1 MTAPAVSLENLKKY
15 YAAPLG
21 GARSEILNI
30 PEFILPSQ
38 SHAALR
44 GPSGSGK
51 TTLLHCISGMRLP
64 DEGKVMVLGK
74 AVNELSEARRDQFR
88 AAHIGYIFQNFNL
101 LEGFTAL
108 ENVQL
113 GMQFAG
119 KFKSNQKQRAK
130 QLLEEVGL
138 GERLHNKPAQ
148 LSAGQQQR
156 VCIARALA
164 NDPEILL
171 ADEPTGALDPKT
183 SADVLALIRKM
194 AEGRSL
200 LLVSHESEVLG
211 QFETVF
217 DLATLNSV
225 SAV

>member
-1 MTAPAVSLENLKKY
+1 MSVPAIYLERLKKD

-30 PEFILPSQ
+30 PEFTLPET

-64 DEGKVMVLGK
+64 DEGKVIVLGE
-74 AVNELSEARRDQFR
+74 AINSLGEARRDQFR
-88 AAHIGYIFQNFNL
+88 AEHIGYIFQSFNL

-119 KFKSNQKQRAK
+119 KFKSGQKQRAQ

-183 SADVLALIRKM
+183 SAEVLTLIRKL

-200 LLVSHESEVLG
+200 LLVSHETEVLQ

-217 DLATLNSV
+217 DLATLNH
-225 SAV
+225 ATAI

>member
-1 MTAPAVSLENLKKY
+1 MTVSAISLENLKKY

-30 PEFILPSQ
+30 PSFNVPAQ

-64 DEGKVMVLGK
+64 DEGKVMVLGQE
-74 AVNELSEARRDQFR
+74 VNRLSEARRDQFR
-88 AAHIGYIFQNFNL
+88 AGHIGYIFQSFNL
-101 LEGFTAL
+101 LDGFTAL

-130 QLLEEVGL
+130 ELLEEVGL
-138 GERLHNKPAQ
+138 GERLYNRPPQ

-171 ADEPTGALDPKT
+171 ADEPTGSLDPQT
-183 SADVLALIRKM
+183 SADVLSLIRNM
-194 AEGRSL
+194 AKGRSL
-200 LLVSHESEVLG
+200 LLVSHETEVLE
-211 QFETVF
+211 QFDTIF
-217 DLATLNSV
+217 DLTTLNH
-225 SAV
+225 AAAL

>member
-1 MTAPAVSLENLKKY
+1 MTASAISLENLKKY

-30 PEFILPSQ
+30 PSFNVPAQ

-64 DEGKVMVLGK
+64 DEGKVMVLGQE
-74 AVNELSEARRDQFR
+74 VNRLSEARRDQFR
-88 AAHIGYIFQNFNL
+88 AGHIGYIFQSFNL
-101 LEGFTAL
+101 LDGFTAL

-130 QLLEEVGL
+130 ELLEEVGL
-138 GERLHNKPAQ
+138 GERLYNRPPQ

-171 ADEPTGALDPKT
+171 ADEPTGSLDPQT
-183 SADVLALIRKM
+183 SADVLSLIRNM
-194 AEGRSL
+194 AKGRSL
-200 LLVSHESEVLG
+200 LLVSHETEVLE
-211 QFETVF
+211 QFDTIF
-217 DLATLNSV
+217 DLTTLNH
-225 SAV
+225 AAAL